1 MSLTFG
7 LYKVLV
13 PEKMNLNGKSVNTL
27 TKTHN
32 PSKRKGEQSI
42 SLVSSSKNSKPEVK
56 INVDTKTARSNIAKL
71 SKAVM
76 EREKK
81 KVNQLDKYV
90 SLVPKPNSFSKD
102 SENLIL
108 DQITLRLPVLS
119 NHFLLRLKSFT
130 VLLAV

>member
-81 KVNQLDKYV
+81 KVNQLDRDLAKQFQAIHSV
-90 SLVPKPNSFSKD
+90 NLSK
-102 SENLIL
+102 
-108 DQITLRLPVLS
+108 Q
-119 NHFLLRLKSFT
+119 KSKKK
-130 VLLAV
+130 